1 MQFDIQASD
10 FSLTDAFRNYTVR
23 RLRYALSAKGDQI
36 QRVIV
41 RLSNISGPRGVAYK
55 RCHIQVVL
63 EQLDDVTIE
72 DIETD
77 LYTAIDRGTERAGNT
92 VERRLARERDKY
104 RPHSKIDIQL
114 LTEVYELA

>member
-1 MQFDIQASD
+1 MQMDIQANN
-10 FSLTDAFRNYTVR
+10 FSLTETFRNYAVQC
-23 RLRYALSAKGDQI
+23 LRFALSARDEQI

-63 EQLDDVTIE
+63 TDLADVIIE

-77 LYTAIDRGTERAGNT
+77 LYTAIDYATERAGST
-92 VERRLARERDKY
+92 VERRLVRHRDKCRSY
-104 RPHSKIDIQL
+104 SKIDMQL
-114 LTEVYELA
+114 LTEEYELI